1 MKQLLI
7 SESNMH
13 GYLKQLLILVQHVYW
28 AIQWS
33 HRSCMYTC
41 IKKFSYYL
49 GVWLCVVTVLVPF
62 LIFFYVLEK
71 KIAFIGSTMLLQ
83 IKFLAHLGKGW
94 KLD

>member
-1 MKQLLI
+1 
-7 SESNMH
+7 
-13 GYLKQLLILVQHVYW
+13 
-28 AIQWS
+28 
-33 HRSCMYTC
+33 MYTC